1 MALDYLKVLLEEKR
15 VDEALE
21 VVENLTDSQV
31 QGSEKELLQ
40 IFTSADASLR
50 NSIALRM
57 SDTKCQQVVP
67 CIIDLLKDPKTKG
80 NRGTLL
86 FALHELN
93 YSEHIEDLLPLLAD
107 PSFEVSREAYALV
120 KPHFRNLTKKQK
132 NETKA
137 LLEAYLE
144 DLRDEIDFRKSIL
157 TVLKK

>member
-1 MALDYLKVLLEEKR
+1 MKELLEEKR

-40 IFTSADASLR
+40 ILTSADDASLR

-57 SDTKCQQVVP
+57 SDAKCQQVAP

-86 FALHELN
+86 YALHELN
-93 YSEHIEDLLPLLAD
+93 YSEHIEVLLPFLAD

-144 DLRDEIDFRKSIL
+144 DLRDEIDFRKGVLS
-157 TVLKK
+157 VLKK